1 MSSPNPP
8 CDDCPSFPSLV
19 GQATVQQD
27 IGAGKIQNGKITDY
41 EGTVT
46 VTVSSWDC
54 QKWPL
59 QTPHKHKHDY
69 DNLGDH
75 NFGRN
80 LKGSHIGVWCYA
92 SDPEKQWENCLEA
105 RWLCI
110 KPAFRQSQVILET
123 PPSPYMMRS
132 HKKQT
137 TEFWRQRINMWSIL
151 AVTSPN
157 SAHIAFV
164 ICPTRW

>member
-1 MSSPNPP
+1 MDLLLFLDLRFQILSVIFNVVPKPAMWWLSKFYFIGWSSHGPTRHK
-8 CDDCPSFPSLV
+8 SR
-19 GQATVQQD
+19 QD
-27 IGAGKIQNGKITDY
+27 KKNGKITDY

-59 QTPHKHKHDY
+59 ETAHKHKHDY

-75 NFGRN
+75 NFCGN
-80 LKGSHIGVWCYA
+80 LKGSHIGVWCYT
-92 SDPEKQWENCLEA
+92 SDPGKQWENCLEA

-123 PPSPYMMRS
+123 PPSPYMYKFS
-132 HKKQT
+132 
-137 TEFWRQRINMWSIL
+137 
-151 AVTSPN
+151 
-157 SAHIAFV
+157 
-164 ICPTRW
+164 